1 MNNIIVD
8 RVKLES
14 DEELIIDNL
23 EHRIYDIGKNT
34 KVIINIKEFNNKIC
48 EFNLDE
54 NAYLVIN
61 KTYNE
66 KEIEEE
72 ITINLNGTKA
82 RVDYNFST
90 LVYDKQ
96 KYVINVN
103 HNNKNTISNIINH
116 GVVMNDSKLEFIVN
130 ASVKKGN
137 KKSVLNQMNK
147 IIVMSLNNSII
158 KPNLFIDEYDVEA
171 VHSATIGKFS
181 KDEIFYLMT
190 KGIKE
195 EDAINLLI
203 KGFLEGHI
211 GR

>member
-23 EHRIYDIGKNT
+23 EHRKYDIGKNT